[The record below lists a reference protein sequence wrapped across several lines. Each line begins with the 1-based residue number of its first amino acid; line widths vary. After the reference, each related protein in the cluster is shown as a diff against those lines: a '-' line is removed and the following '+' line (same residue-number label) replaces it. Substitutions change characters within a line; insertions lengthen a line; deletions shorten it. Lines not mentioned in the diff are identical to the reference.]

1 MGPKQQLLTII
12 DKEVSAIGNERAM
25 VVPVLRT
32 GPRIPTADGRWA
44 NGRTIW
50 LKKLLRPIGD

>member
-44 NGRTIW
+44 NHQAKEAATANR
-50 LKKLLRPIGD
+50 